1 MADYGLTDAGFVIPT
16 FDDILNNY
24 MTALKNTF
32 GADTATSEDTVF
44 GQLFRIIAYT
54 DYTLWEGM
62 QGVYN
67 TQTLDGAEGIYLDEI
82 FSKRGFY
89 RKAASA
95 GSGYAYVKSNNKAA
109 WTYELSTDVYFNADN
124 DLTYYVSAPTM
135 LNAKIGA
142 YTISKA
148 NATASGETSITFYIQ
163 SAIDGGL
170 NSKTLSPSNTNFIV
184 DLTNFIKANVSTT
197 DRALVWNDASNV
209 YMGYN
214 PEDNVNP
221 IGLVTPVKFY
231 ASIAIGT
238 KWSEI
243 PVTCSDVGYNPV
255 GTESI
260 TGISSTFTGF
270 LDTGNFY
277 PFSPGTDV
285 ETDAEFRS
293 RFNDNMDE
301 ANAATRAAIVKALLL
316 TDGVTKVKI
325 YDNPTLHDQEH
336 APAMTFQT
344 IVYGGT
350 AEEVAQVIYNTKPI
364 NTLTYGT
371 TAITIITEDGDQ
383 EVIRFSPG
391 DNAEYSL
398 KLVYQTGNGSVL
410 STTERENIV
419 SALSNLQAYFELGS
433 TVTNDQIKGVIYSA
447 LAFGRLTSLRV
458 YVKLNTED
466 DSKYNEGDITPA
478 YNVVPSFDLDNISYE
493 YGV

>member
-24 MTALKNTF
+24 MTSLKNTF

-44 GQLFRIIAYT
+44 GQLFRIVAYT

-89 RKAASA
+89 RQGASA
-95 GSGYAYVKSNNKAA
+95 GSGYAYVKTNNKAA
-109 WTYELSTDVYFNADN
+109 WTYELGTETYFNADN
-124 DLTYYVSAPTM
+124 DLTYYVSTPTM

-148 NATASGETSITFYIQ
+148 NATGSGVNAITFYMQ
-163 SAIDGGL
+163 NASDGGL
-170 NSKTLSPSNTNFIV
+170 NSKTLNPNSTTFIT
-184 DLTNFIKANVSTT
+184 DLTAFIKANVSIT
-197 DRALVWNDASNV
+197 DRNLVWSDSSNV
-209 YMGYN
+209 YVGFN
-214 PEDNVNP
+214 TSDNVNP
-221 IGLVTPVKFY
+221 IGLITPMKFY
-231 ASIAIGT
+231 ASIPIGI

-243 PVTCSDVGYNPV
+243 PVVGSEAGYNPV
-255 GTESI
+255 GVESI
-260 TGISSTFTGF
+260 TGISSTFAGY

-277 PFSPGTDV
+277 AFSPGRDV

-293 RFNDNMDE
+293 RFNDNLDE

-325 YDNPTLHDQEH
+325 YDNPTLHDQTY
-336 APAMTFQT
+336 APAFTFQT
-344 IVYGGT
+344 IVFGGN
-350 AEEVAQVIYNTKPI
+350 AEEVAKVIYDTKPI

-371 TAITIITEDGDQ
+371 TAITITTEDGGQ
-383 EVIRFSPG
+383 EIIRFSPG
-391 DNAEYSL
+391 DSQVYSL
-398 KLVYQTGNGSVL
+398 KLVYQSANGSTL
-410 STTERENIV
+410 STTEKENIV
-419 SALSNLQAYFELGS
+419 KALADLQAYFELGS
-433 TVTNDQIKGVIYSA
+433 IVTNDQIKGVIYSS
-447 LAFGRLTSLRV
+447 LAFGRLTSLHV

-466 DSKYNEGDITPA
+466 DSKYTESDIVPA
-478 YNVVPSFDLDNISYE
+478 YNVVPSFDLENISYE

>member
-24 MTALKNTF
+24 MNTLKNTF

-67 TQTLDGAEGIYLDEI
+67 TQTLNGAEGIYLDEI

-89 RKAASA
+89 RQSASP
-95 GSGYAYVKSNNKAA
+95 GSGYAYIKTNNKAA
-109 WTYELSTDVYFNADN
+109 WTYELTTDTYFNADN
-124 DLTYYVSAPTM
+124 DLNYYVSSSTM
-135 LNAKIGA
+135 LNSRIGA
-142 YTISKA
+142 YTLSKA
-148 NATASGETSITFYIQ
+148 NATATGAPAITFYIQ
-163 SAIDGGL
+163 NASDGGL
-170 NSKTLSPSNTNFIV
+170 NSKTLNPSSTTFIT
-184 DLTNFIKANVSTT
+184 DLATFVRANVSIT
-197 DRALVWNDASNV
+197 DRALVRNDTNNV
-209 YMGYN
+209 YVGFN
-214 PEDNVNP
+214 ATDDTNP

-231 ASIAIGT
+231 ASIPLGI

-243 PVTCSDVGYNPV
+243 PVIGSEAGYNPV
-255 GTESI
+255 GVESI
-260 TGISSTFTGF
+260 TGISSTFAGY

-277 PFSPGTDV
+277 AFSPGRDI

-293 RFNDNMDE
+293 RFNDNLDE

-325 YDNPTLHDQEH
+325 YDNPTLHDQTY
-336 APAMTFQT
+336 APAMSFQT
-344 IVYGGT
+344 IVYGGNAT
-350 AEEVAQVIYNTKPI
+350 EVAQVIYDTKPI

-371 TAITIITEDGDQ
+371 TAINITTEDGGQ
-383 EVIRFSPG
+383 EIIRFSPG
-391 DNAEYSL
+391 DSSVYSV
-398 KLVYQTGNGSVL
+398 KLVYQSGNGTTL
-410 STTERENIV
+410 STTEKQNIV
-419 SALSNLQAYFELGS
+419 TALANLEAYFELGS
-433 TVTNDQIKGVIYSA
+433 AVTNDQIKGVIYSA
-447 LAFGRLTSLRV
+447 LAFGRLTSLHV

-466 DSKYNEGDITPA
+466 DSKYTEGDIIPA
-478 YNVVPSFDLDNISYE
+478 YNSVPSFDLENISYE

>member
-24 MTALKNTF
+24 MTTLKNTF

-89 RKAASA
+89 RQPASA
-95 GSGYAYVKSNNKAA
+95 GSGYAYVKTNNKAT
-109 WTYELSTDVYFNADN
+109 WTFELSTDTYFNADN
-124 DLTYYVSAPTM
+124 DLSYYVSTPTM
-135 LNAKIGA
+135 LNAKVGA

-148 NATASGETSITFYIQ
+148 NATATGLNAITFYIQ
-163 SAIDGGL
+163 NASNGGL
-170 NSKTLSPSNTNFIV
+170 NSKTLDPNSVNFV
-184 DLTNFIKANVSTT
+184 TDLMTFIKGNVSTT
-197 DRALVWNDASNV
+197 DRNLVWNDTSNV
-209 YMGYN
+209 YVGFQ
-214 PEDNVNP
+214 PNVTDAP

-231 ASIAIGT
+231 ATVSVGT

-243 PVTCSDVGYNPV
+243 PVLASEVGYNPV

-260 TGISSTFTGF
+260 SGISSTFAGY

-277 PFSPGTDV
+277 PFSPGSDI

-293 RFNDNMDE
+293 RFNDNLDE

-325 YDNPTLHDQEH
+325 YDNPTLHDQTY

-344 IVYGGT
+344 IVYGGN
-350 AEEVAQVIYNTKPI
+350 AQDVAQAIYDTKPI

-371 TAITIITEDGDQ
+371 TAITITTEDGGQ
-383 EVIRFSPG
+383 EIIRFSPG
-391 DNAEYSL
+391 DNAVYSL
-398 KLVYQTGNGSVL
+398 KLVYQSANGTTL
-410 STTERENIV
+410 STTEKQNIV
-419 SALSNLQAYFELGS
+419 AALANLEAYFELGS
-433 TVTNDQIKGVIYSA
+433 SVTNDQIKGVIYSA

-466 DSKYNEGDITPA
+466 DSKYTEGDINPA
-478 YNVVPSFDLDNISYE
+478 YNVVPSFDLENISYE